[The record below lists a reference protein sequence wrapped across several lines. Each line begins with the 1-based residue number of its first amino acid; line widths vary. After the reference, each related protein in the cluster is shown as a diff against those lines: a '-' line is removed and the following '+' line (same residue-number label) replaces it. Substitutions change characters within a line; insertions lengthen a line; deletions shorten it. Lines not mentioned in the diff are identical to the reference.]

1 MSSLRRN
8 VGWAFVGNLVFVV
21 CQWLILVSITK
32 FASVRA
38 AGDWILALAV
48 TAPIFVFAQFRLR
61 QVQSTDARGDF
72 RWGDYAGLRLFS
84 MLAAFVV
91 SVALAAVV
99 YPSVLLLIVI
109 VALSKA
115 FEAGSDLFYGEE
127 QRRELLSS
135 ISKSMIVR
143 GVAAAACA
151 AMILWQTGSVM
162 WAATLITLTYLVGMI
177 VDARR
182 VANRLDHPGWPAL
195 DSSRLGSLLRMV
207 FPVGVQSAI
216 GSLQTNIPRYFLE
229 GETSRTEL
237 GIWSTMAALLVFGN
251 TAITA
256 IASSASARLAR
267 LAADAEWRAFKHLL
281 GKMVVVAAALG
292 AVAVIGSI
300 TIGESVLRLVY
311 NEDVA
316 AHADV
321 LPWLAAASGI
331 LWAYVF
337 FGTALDAMRRFR
349 FRPWIHV
356 AGSLSLIGTCVIFIP
371 THGMHGAAWA
381 TLVGYSVEFV
391 LYSVAMAMALRARQR
406 D

>member
-1 MSSLRRN
+1 MPSLRRN
-8 VGWAFVGNLVFVV
+8 VAWAFVGNVVFAL

-38 AGDWILALAV
+38 AGDWILALAL

-72 RWGDYAGLRLFS
+72 RWGDYAGLRMFA

-91 SVALAAVV
+91 SVTFAAVV
-99 YPSVLLLIVI
+99 YRSAWWLIAI

-115 FEAGSDLFYGEE
+115 LDAGSDLFYGEE

-151 AMILWQTGSVM
+151 AMILWQTGSVV
-162 WAATLITLTYLVGMI
+162 WAATLITLTYFVGMI
-177 VDARR
+177 ADARR
-182 VANRLDHPGWPAL
+182 VARRLEQPVWPTL
-195 DSSRLGSLLRMV
+195 DWSRLGPLLRLV
-207 FPVGVQSAI
+207 FPIGVQSAI

-229 GETSRTEL
+229 GATSRTEL
-237 GIWSTMAALLVFGN
+237 GIWSTMAALLIFGN

-256 IASSASARLAR
+256 IASSASARLAK
-267 LAADAEWRAFKHLL
+267 LAADAEWQAFERLL
-281 GKMVVVAAALG
+281 GKMVGVATALGVAA
-292 AVAVIGSI
+292 VVGSI
-300 TIGESVLRLVY
+300 VVGESVLRLVY
-311 NEDVA
+311 NDEVA

-331 LWAYVF
+331 LWSYVF
-337 FGTALDAMRRFR
+337 FGTALDAMRRFW
-349 FRPWIHV
+349 FRPWIHA
-356 AGSLSLIGTCVIFIP
+356 AGSVALTGTCIIFIP
-371 THGMHGAAWA
+371 THGMYGAAWA
-381 TLVGYSVEFV
+381 TLVGHSVEFV
-391 LYSVAMAMALRARQR
+391 LYSFALAMALRAHRR
-406 D
+406 G